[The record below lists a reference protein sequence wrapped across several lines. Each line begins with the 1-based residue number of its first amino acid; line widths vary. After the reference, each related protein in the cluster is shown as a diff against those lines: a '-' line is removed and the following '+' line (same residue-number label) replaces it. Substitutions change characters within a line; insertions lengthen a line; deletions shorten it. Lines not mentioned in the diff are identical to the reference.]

1 MLFIRGKAFLLLE
14 RGDGES
20 LNDSKIVDLYL
31 ARDEAAI
38 KHTSEKYGVR
48 LRRMANAIVEDMSTA
63 EECEN
68 DTYLRAWNAI
78 PPHEPRDYLFA
89 FLARINRNLAL
100 NLCKE
105 RKSLMRNAFI
115 CELSA
120 EMEQCIPGSD
130 GPERQ
135 VDAIVLTETINQF
148 LGTLSTEKRKVFVSR
163 YWCLDS
169 IETISRRY
177 GLSESKVK
185 SILFRCRN
193 QLRVFLNKEGY
204 QL

>member
-1 MLFIRGKAFLLLE
+1 M
-14 RGDGES
+14 
-20 LNDSKIVDLYL
+20 NDSKIVDLYL

-38 KHTSEKYGVR
+38 KHTSDKYGDR
-48 LRRMANAIVEDMSTA
+48 LRHMANAILQDMSAA

-78 PPHEPRDYLFA
+78 PPHEPRDYLFM
-89 FLARINRNLAL
+89 FLARINRNIAL

-105 RKSLMRNAFI
+105 RQSLMRNAFI

-120 EMEQCIPGSD
+120 EMEQCIPGAD

-148 LGTLSTEKRKVFVSR
+148 LSTLSAEKRKIFVSR

-177 GLSESKVK
+177 GLTQSNVK

-193 QLRVFLNKEGY
+193 QLRLFLNKEGY